1 MFTSGASVSVVY
13 TPHTPNAPSASSDP
27 ERQESAEANRM
38 EEPQGKE
45 ALKENK

>member
-13 TPHTPNAPSASSDP
+13 TPHAPNAPSASPDP
-27 ERQESAEANRM
+27 EKQESAEANRM
-38 EEPQGKE
+38 EPQGKG

>member
-13 TPHTPNAPSASSDP
+13 TPHAPNAPSASSDP

-38 EEPQGKE
+38 EPRGKE